1 MSDTTPYPRR
11 TVDTVIAALAGS
23 ISGVLASVIL
33 VTTLTAVTGNFTTV
47 NTATLNATST
57 AAIATSTVQNATI
70 GNLNASSTLITPS
83 MTASSTRVGTSG
95 TQKTGEWATS
105 VTVDPN
111 SIAPGQTMTTA
122 FTLTGIA
129 AGDRCVAVGTAGDL
143 SMGTSTAR
151 LSVQAS
157 TDAGTIS
164 YYNSTSTASYDAGN
178 STIGVKCERF

>member
-1 MSDTTPYPRR
+1 
-11 TVDTVIAALAGS
+11 
-23 ISGVLASVIL
+23 
-33 VTTLTAVTGNFTTV
+33 
-47 NTATLNATST
+47 
-57 AAIATSTVQNATI
+57 
-70 GNLNASSTLITPS
+70 

-164 YYNSTSTASYDAGN
+164 YYNSTSTASYDAGS